1 MMRAQKN
8 GSNDPFAWPFR
19 LILGAVELA
28 VGGLVELTLRWLPK
42 PRKRQGVVLRLLRKA
57 VWQRR

>member
-1 MMRAQKN
+1 MMRTQRN
-8 GSNDPFAWPFR
+8 GSNDPFTWPFR

-28 VGGLVELTLRWLPK
+28 VGGLVELTLGWLPK

-57 VWQRR
+57 VRQQR